1 MFHVLRHC
9 HNKDPMLW
17 PAAVTA
23 NFDSAVK
30 GIPHLSA
37 LPIFQDVNGKE
48 VEAAMLA
55 AEVPAES
62 HSSSNVFAQLGLE
75 IG

>member
-9 HNKDPMLW
+9 HDKDPMLW

-30 GIPHLSA
+30 GTPQLA
-37 LPIFQDVNGKE
+37 NLPTFQNISKE
-48 VEAAMLA
+48 VKTTQLA
-55 AEVPAES
+55 ADI

-75 IG
+75 FG